1 MKEWNLQNDGY
12 MLFGFVSDV
21 RQLKS
26 KIDEVV
32 DRPQSRFHLSI
43 PITNGFR
50 AIHEP
55 LFVTEDIFQLV
66 NVLQNVCC
74 LYPEE
79 RAWQ

>member
-1 MKEWNLQNDGY
+1 MKEWNLQNGGF

-26 KIDEVV
+26 NIDEVV
-32 DRPQSRFHLSI
+32 DRLQSRIHLSI

-55 LFVTEDIFQLV
+55 FY
-66 NVLQNVCC
+66 CHC
-74 LYPEE
+74 L
-79 RAWQ
+79 